1 MGLIEHLEAR
11 LGALTGGWKRDGF
24 QVGAYAGAFGAKWFA
39 TAGLSR
45 HPLHSRTSGRHLRQ
59 ELIVGSYPSG
69 PTEGLPHLLGQV
81 AGELLASGQALL
93 RGDVLGPRGPFAPG
107 SAMEALYA
115 SSPSYF
121 DDEFAVA
128 EVDDGARAAIV
139 WLVPISAVR
148 SGVRRFARLE
158 RVRRRTGPAR
168 PGSAGRGPRR
178 TPGVLTRQRP
188 YSMAVASVPYST
200 AVGASAYSTIEAA
213 DAAGARPTTTAAAT
227 KIPASKRFIMVPPR
241 LGEPPR

>member
-1 MGLIEHLEAR
+1 MRSSRRPGENGPVGLIEHLEAR

-121 DDEFAVA
+121 DAEFAVA
-128 EVDDGARAAIV
+128 EVDDGDRAAIV
-139 WLVPISAVR
+139 WLVPISA
-148 SGVRRFARLE
+148 AE
-158 RVRRRTGPAR
+158 A
-168 PGSAGRGPRR
+168 A
-178 TPGVLTRQRP
+178 
-188 YSMAVASVPYST
+188 YVASHGWNAFEDELVRHDPDLLD
-200 AVGASAYSTIEAA
+200 VGR
-213 DAAGARPTTTAAAT
+213 AGLP
-227 KIPASKRFIMVPPR
+227 VC
-241 LGEPPR
+241 